1 VAQPQAEDT
10 EQATVEDILIM
21 DGNQTVLQGLERVLR
36 GVGLSVTALTDPE
49 RARDQLAHRF
59 FPVVLI
65 DLDTPRPLG
74 GLDMLRFCQQHS
86 PLTAVIVMTPRRSFD
101 AVASAF
107 RAGAADV
114 VPKTDDALPYL
125 RDRVRAAAS
134 TVRGSINR
142 DKLLEEVAE
151 IHESFFKEM
160 MDLSRQVADLEEK
173 LQRGD
178 GDDGGSTA
186 SVQPVIDLLCVDH
199 SDAIPARLTRELN
212 ADSGWRV
219 RVAQTGG
226 EALDASTQRPP
237 QVLVVRDPMPDL
249 PVTMLVKS
257 VKVASPDLV
266 SIAFRPPGERGPGEI
281 KMVESSKMVVLVPM
295 FSEVDQ
301 LITSLQE
308 VKEALRRKARERRYH
323 GLFRMQHAEFLKR
336 YQRLK
341 QKLARKR

>member
-1 VAQPQAEDT
+1 VAQPQAEST
-10 EQATVEDILIM
+10 EQAALEDILIM

-36 GVGLSVTALTDPE
+36 DVGLGVTALTDPD

-74 GLDMLRFCQQHS
+74 GLELLRFCQQHS

-101 AVASAF
+101 AVATAF

-134 TVRGSINR
+134 TVRATINR
-142 DKLLEEVAE
+142 DKLLDEVVE
-151 IHESFFKEM
+151 VHESFFKEM
-160 MDLSRQVADLEEK
+160 MALCRQVADLEEK
-173 LQRGD
+173 LQRND
-178 GDDGGSTA
+178 GEREGSTA
-186 SVQPVIDLLCVDH
+186 SVQPVIDLLCIDNG
-199 SDAIPARLTRELN
+199 DAIPARLTRELD

-219 RVAQTGG
+219 RVVQTGG
-226 EALDASTQRPP
+226 EALDAATQRPP
-237 QVLVVRDPMPDL
+237 QVVVVHDPLPDL

-257 VKVASPDLV
+257 IKASSPDLV
-266 SIAFRPPGERGPGEI
+266 AIAFRPPGERPGEI
-281 KMVESSKMVVLVPM
+281 RMVESSKMVVLVPV
-295 FSEVDQ
+295 FSELDQ
-301 LITSLQE
+301 LVASLQE
-308 VKEALRRKARERRYH
+308 VREALRRKARERRYQ
-323 GLFRMQHAEFLKR
+323 GLFRMQHPEFLKR

-341 QKLARKR
+341 QKLARNKR